1 MLSKIL
7 WGLLYNILLL
17 RITGLTNMAI
27 AHSSATSTTI
37 SAPSHASV
45 SPEVSPEVIKGQ
57 QVTWQDYLRFRDAN
71 NPEINRCFFN
81 INYLFIEM
89 GQEGLTHAKVSDL
102 FVFLL
107 VFWFSRDPEISAETF
122 GRCLMEKAPQ
132 QAAAPDLV
140 LYVGDRIPVWQE
152 GEPRRIDLHQWRV
165 PDLVGEISDTTLAMD
180 LDQKKQ
186 LYAALGIPE
195 YWVIDAKGSQVLIFQ
210 LQADDTYVE
219 VSESSVLKGLP
230 VTILRQALQKLHQTT
245 NVRAASWLMDQ
256 VDRLRAQS

>member
-1 MLSKIL
+1 
-7 WGLLYNILLL
+7 
-17 RITGLTNMAI
+17 MAI
-27 AHSSATSTTI
+27 APTSATSTTI
-37 SAPSHASV
+37 SPPNSV
-45 SPEVSPEVIKGQ
+45 NTIPEVSPEVSKERQ
-57 QVTWQDYLRFRDAN
+57 ATWQDYLHFRDAE

-107 VFWFSRDPEISAETF
+107 VFWFSRAPEISAETF

-140 LYVGDRIPVWQE
+140 LYVGDRIPTWQE

-165 PDLVGEISDTTLAMD
+165 PDLVGEISDTTLAPD
-180 LDQKKQ
+180 LDQK

-210 LQADDTYVE
+210 LQADGIYVE
-219 VSESSVLKGLP
+219 ASESSVLKGLP

-256 VDRLRAQS
+256 VDRLRAKS

>member
-1 MLSKIL
+1 
-7 WGLLYNILLL
+7 
-17 RITGLTNMAI
+17 MAI
-27 AHSSATSTTI
+27 ASTSATSTTI
-37 SAPSHASV
+37 SRPNNANVISEV
-45 SPEVSPEVIKGQ
+45 SPEVSKEQ
-57 QVTWQDYLRFRDAN
+57 QATWQDYLGFLDAN
-71 NPEINRCFFN
+71 NSEINRCSFN

-102 FVFLL
+102 FIFLL
-107 VFWFSRDPEISAETF
+107 VFWFSRDPEIAAETF

-165 PDLVGEISDTTLAMD
+165 PDLVGEISGTTLAMD

-210 LQADDTYVE
+210 LQADGVYVE
-219 VSESSVLKGLP
+219 VTASSVLKGLP
-230 VTILRQALQKLHQTT
+230 VTMLRQALQKLHQTT

-256 VDRLRAQS
+256 VDQLRARS

>member
-1 MLSKIL
+1 MPVKVF

-27 AHSSATSTTI
+27 APSITI
-37 SAPSHASV
+37 PRPSNANMIS
-45 SPEVSPEVIKGQ
+45 EVSPEVINWQ
-57 QVTWQDYLRFRDAN
+57 QANWQDYLRFRDAN
-71 NPEINRCFFN
+71 NSEINRCFFN
-81 INYLFIEM
+81 ISYLFIEM

-102 FVFLL
+102 FIFLL
-107 VFWFSRDPEISAETF
+107 VFWFSRNPEIIAETF

-165 PDLVGEISDTTLAMD
+165 PDLVGEISDTTLAID
-180 LDQKKQ
+180 LDQKKR

-210 LQADDTYVE
+210 LQDDGIYVE
-219 VSESSVLKGLP
+219 TTASSVLKGLP

-256 VDRLRAQS
+256 VDQLRNQA